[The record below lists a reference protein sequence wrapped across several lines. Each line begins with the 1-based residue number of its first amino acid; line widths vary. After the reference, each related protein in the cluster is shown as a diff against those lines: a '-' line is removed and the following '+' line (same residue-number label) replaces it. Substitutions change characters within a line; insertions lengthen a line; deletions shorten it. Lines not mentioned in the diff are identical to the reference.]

1 MVQRR
6 GEVAELVEGA
16 RLEIVYTLIA
26 YQGFESPPLRHEK
39 SRFVQRTKRLFS
51 MISVPDGTD
60 DIHFVNDIHLR
71 WMIYVYDV

>member
-26 YQGFESPPLRHEK
+26 YQGFESPPLRHK
-39 SRFVQRTKRLFS
+39 KAVAFATAFLLFYVKKTQKTVDKRK
-51 MISVPDGTD
+51 IV
-60 DIHFVNDIHLR
+60 
-71 WMIYVYDV
+71 

>member
-26 YQGFESPPLRHEK
+26 YQGFESPPLRQQK
-39 SRFVQRTKRLFS
+39 SEGFTPRIFVF
-51 MISVPDGTD
+51 
-60 DIHFVNDIHLR
+60 
-71 WMIYVYDV
+71 

>member
-26 YQGFESPPLRHEK
+26 YQGFESPPLRQEK
-39 SRFVQRTKRLFS
+39 IPEATASGIFYFDEKRGGFETNS
-51 MISVPDGTD
+51 KRPVK
-60 DIHFVNDIHLR
+60 ND
-71 WMIYVYDV
+71 

>member
-26 YQGFESPPLRHEK
+26 YQGFESPPLRQQK
-39 SRFVQRTKRLFS
+39 PALVFWTRAGFFNTFALVGQCR
-51 MISVPDGTD
+51 
-60 DIHFVNDIHLR
+60 N
-71 WMIYVYDV
+71 